1 MIGHEEL
8 VNTRRLRERRP
19 ESDAV
24 EASVATL
31 PRTRTLRRGP
41 LGLVIA
47 FGVAAM
53 AIGLGVVNIL
63 LGWSLT
69 RLAKR

>member
-1 MIGHEEL
+1 
-8 VNTRRLRERRP
+8 
-19 ESDAV
+19 
-24 EASVATL
+24 
-31 PRTRTLRRGP
+31 
-41 LGLVIA
+41 VIA